1 MVVFSHEQI
10 HPSPLASGHAGD
22 SPEIEKTV
30 AWPRGGFCVNGNK
43 TKMGRPELKSMTEQK
58 QTAQEHLNNTSNTET
73 AHERHCHHHQQ
84 NEKLTDEQNENHSSN
99 S

>member
-30 AWPRGGFCVNGNK
+30 AWARGVFSVDGNG
-43 TKMGRPELKSMTEQK
+43 TITDRPELQSMTEQK
-58 QTAQEHLNNTSNTET
+58 QMALEHLNNTTNT
-73 AHERHCHHHQQ
+73 
-84 NEKLTDEQNENHSSN
+84 
-99 S
+99 